1 MNPPNPTS
9 AAAPTSGPLS
19 TPGKGSTTGAQA
31 ITRVPQR
38 GTGRGIGIRT
48 AAGSD
53 ERQRGQLHI
62 YDGDGKGKS
71 QAALGVVLRTIGLGI
86 CEQQRTRV
94 LLLRFLKGPGR
105 SYDEDGA
112 IEALQQG
119 FPHLIDQV
127 RTGRGDY
134 FNAEQATAFD
144 RQEAQRG
151 WDIAKG
157 AIASNLYSVVV
168 LDELNPVLA
177 LGLLDTA
184 EVVRTLAA
192 KPTGMEM
199 ICTGR
204 GAPPALVQL
213 ADLHSE
219 MRAHRRRLPAADAFG
234 ETLGAETPGVEI
246 LGLDGIEIYTGD
258 GKGKSTSALGKAL
271 QAIGRGISLD
281 KSHRVLILQWLK
293 GGSGYTEDAAIAALR
308 ESYPHLVD
316 HLRSGRDAIVWRGQ
330 QQPID
335 YVEAERA
342 WEIARA
348 AIASGLYKTVILD
361 ELNPTV
367 DLELLPVEP
376 IVQTLL
382 RKPAETEVI
391 ITGRC
396 KSQPAYFDLAS
407 VHSEMVCHKHYAE
420 RGVDLKRGVD
430 Y

>member
-1 MNPPNPTS
+1 MNPPNRLST
-9 AAAPTSGPLS
+9 AAPSASGPL
-19 TPGKGSTTGAQA
+19 TPPAKGGTTGAQA
-31 ITRVPQR
+31 VTRKPQR

-53 ERQRGQLHI
+53 ERQRGQLHL

-192 KPTGMEM
+192 KPTGMEV

-219 MRAHRRRLPAADAFG
+219 MRAHRRRLPGADACG
-234 ETLGAETPGVEI
+234 EA
-246 LGLDGIEIYTGD
+246 LDGIEIYTGD

-308 ESYPHLVD
+308 EIYPHLVD

>member
-1 MNPPNPTS
+1 MTPVR
-9 AAAPTSGPLS
+9 S
-19 TPGKGSTTGAQA
+19 TQT
-31 ITRVPQR
+31 PQR

-48 AAGSD
+48 AAGSE
-53 ERQRGQLHI
+53 ERVHGQLHV

-86 CEQQRTRV
+86 CEQRRTRV

-105 SYDEDGA
+105 SYDEDAA

-134 FNAEQATAFD
+134 FTAEQATAFD

-151 WDIAKG
+151 WDIARG
-157 AIASNLYSVVV
+157 ALASNLYSVVV
-168 LDELNPVLA
+168 LDELNPVLD
-177 LGLLDTA
+177 LGLLDSA
-184 EVVRTLAA
+184 EVARVLAT
-192 KPTGMEM
+192 KPPGMEV

-204 GAPPALVQL
+204 GAPPQLIQL

-219 MRAHRRRLPAADAFG
+219 MKAHRRQS
-234 ETLGAETPGVEI
+234 ETDGSQPR
-246 LGLDGIEIYTGD
+246 GLDGIEIYTGE

-271 QAIGRGISLD
+271 QAIGRGISQD

-376 IVQTLL
+376 IMQTLL

-396 KSQPAYFDLAS
+396 KSRPAYFDLAS

>member
-1 MNPPNPTS
+1 MATKP
-9 AAAPTSGPLS
+9 
-19 TPGKGSTTGAQA
+19 KGSNTSRSG
-31 ITRVPQR
+31 R
-38 GTGRGIGIRT
+38 GRGIGIVT
-48 AAGSD
+48 AADSQ
-53 ERQRGQLHI
+53 ERCHGQLHI
-62 YDGDGKGKS
+62 YDGEGKGKS

-86 CEQQRTRV
+86 CEQRRTRV

-105 SYDEDGA
+105 AYDEDAA

-127 RTGRGDY
+127 RTGRAD
-134 FNAEQATAFD
+134 FFTADESTKFD
-144 RQEAQRG
+144 LMEAQRG

-157 AIASNLYSVVV
+157 AIASALYSVVV
-168 LDELNPVLA
+168 LDELNPVLD
-177 LGLLDTA
+177 LGLLSVED
-184 EVVRTLAA
+184 VVKTLNER
-192 KPTGMEM
+192 PDGME
-199 ICTGR
+199 IIVTGR
-204 GAPPALVQL
+204 AAPAPLVQV

-219 MRAHRRRLPAADAFG
+219 MRAHRRPNIEENSFNSSSSVG
-234 ETLGAETPGVEI
+234 
-246 LGLDGIEIYTGD
+246 GIEIYTGE

-271 QAIGRGISLD
+271 QAIGRGISQD

-361 ELNPTV
+361 ELNPSV

-396 KSQPAYFDLAS
+396 KNLPSYFDLAS

-420 RGVDLKRGVD
+420 QGVDLKRGVD

>member
-1 MNPPNPTS
+1 MAPQATS
-9 AAAPTSGPLS
+9 ATTTS
-19 TPGKGSTTGAQA
+19 
-31 ITRVPQR
+31 R

-48 AAGSD
+48 AAGSS
-53 ERQRGQLHI
+53 ERSHGQLHV
-62 YDGDGKGKS
+62 YDGEGKGKS

-86 CEQQRTRV
+86 CEQKQTRV

-105 SYDEDGA
+105 AYDEDAA

-127 RTGRGDY
+127 RTGRGEFFGAGEVTRIDL
-134 FNAEQATAFD
+134 
-144 RQEAQRG
+144 QEAQRG
-151 WDIAKG
+151 WTIAKG
-157 AIASNLYSVVV
+157 AIASELYSVVV
-168 LDELNPVLA
+168 LDELNPVLD
-177 LGLLDTA
+177 LGLLDTDD
-184 EVVRTLAA
+184 VVRTLAT
-192 KPTGMEM
+192 KPAGMEV
-199 ICTGR
+199 IVTGR
-204 GAPPALVQL
+204 GAPRQLVTI

-219 MRAHRRRLPAADAFG
+219 MRAHRRLDGDIAAEFDANGLERPAA
-234 ETLGAETPGVEI
+234 
-246 LGLDGIEIYTGD
+246 GLEGIEVYTGE

-271 QAIGRGISLD
+271 QAIGRGISQD

-348 AIASGLYKTVILD
+348 AISSGLYKTVILD
-361 ELNPTV
+361 EINPTV

-391 ITGRC
+391 LTGRC
-396 KSQPAYFDLAS
+396 KSRPAYFDLAS

>member
-1 MNPPNPTS
+1 MVSN
-9 AAAPTSGPLS
+9 
-19 TPGKGSTTGAQA
+19 
-31 ITRVPQR
+31 
-38 GTGRGIGIRT
+38 GIGITT
-48 AAGSD
+48 ASGSQ
-53 ERQRGQLHI
+53 ERSHGQLHV
-62 YDGDGKGKS
+62 YDGEGKGKS

-86 CEQQRTRV
+86 CEKRQTRV

-105 SYDEDGA
+105 SYDEDAA
-112 IEALQQG
+112 IDALQQG

-127 RTGRGDY
+127 RTGRGEF
-134 FNAEQATAFD
+134 FNANQSTKFD
-144 RQEAQRG
+144 HQEAQRG

-157 AIASNLYSVVV
+157 AIASALYSVVV
-168 LDELNPVLA
+168 LDELNPVLD
-177 LGLLDTA
+177 LGLLPIE
-184 EVVRTLAA
+184 EVVKTLTSR
-192 KPTGMEM
+192 PNGME
-199 ICTGR
+199 IIVTGR
-204 GAPPALVQL
+204 AAPNSLIKVAE
-213 ADLHSE
+213 LHSE
-219 MRAHRRRLPAADAFG
+219 MKAHRRP
-234 ETLGAETPGVEI
+234 EI
-246 LGLDGIEIYTGD
+246 NNNEMQFQNNIGGIEIYTGE

-271 QAIGRGISLD
+271 QAIGRGISQD

-330 QQPID
+330 QKPID

-348 AIASGLYKTVILD
+348 AISSGLYKTVILD

-382 RKPAETEVI
+382 RKPSETEVI

-396 KSQPAYFDLAS
+396 KNHPIYFDLAS

-420 RGVDLKRGVD
+420 KGVDLKRGVD

>member
-1 MNPPNPTS
+1 MATKP
-9 AAAPTSGPLS
+9 
-19 TPGKGSTTGAQA
+19 KGSNTSRSG
-31 ITRVPQR
+31 R
-38 GTGRGIGIRT
+38 GRGIGIVT
-48 AAGSD
+48 AADSQ
-53 ERQRGQLHI
+53 ERCHGQLHI
-62 YDGDGKGKS
+62 YDGEGKGKS

-86 CEQQRTRV
+86 CEQRRTRV

-105 SYDEDGA
+105 AYDEDAA

-127 RTGRGDY
+127 RTGRAD
-134 FNAEQATAFD
+134 FFTADEATNFD
-144 RQEAQRG
+144 LMEAQRG

-157 AIASNLYSVVV
+157 AIASALYSVVV
-168 LDELNPVLA
+168 LDELNPVLD
-177 LGLLDTA
+177 LGLLSVED
-184 EVVRTLAA
+184 VVRTLNER
-192 KPTGMEM
+192 PDGME
-199 ICTGR
+199 IIVTGR
-204 GAPPALVQL
+204 AAPAPLVQV

-219 MRAHRRRLPAADAFG
+219 MRAHRRPNIEENSFNSSSSFG
-234 ETLGAETPGVEI
+234 
-246 LGLDGIEIYTGD
+246 GIEIYTGE

-271 QAIGRGISLD
+271 QAIGRGISQD

-361 ELNPTV
+361 ELNPSV

-396 KSQPAYFDLAS
+396 KNLPSYFDLAS

-420 RGVDLKRGVD
+420 QGVDLKRGVD

>member
-1 MNPPNPTS
+1 M
-9 AAAPTSGPLS
+9 ALE
-19 TPGKGSTTGAQA
+19 
-31 ITRVPQR
+31 
-38 GTGRGIGIRT
+38 GIGIAT
-48 AAGSD
+48 ASESQ
-53 ERQRGQLHI
+53 ERSHGQLHI
-62 YDGDGKGKS
+62 YDGEGKGKS

-86 CEQQRTRV
+86 CEKRQTRV

-105 SYDEDGA
+105 SYDEDAA
-112 IEALQQG
+112 IDALQQG

-127 RTGRGDY
+127 RTGRGEF
-134 FNAEQATAFD
+134 FNADQSTKFD
-144 RQEAQRG
+144 HQEAQRG

-157 AIASNLYSVVV
+157 AIASALYSVVV
-168 LDELNPVLA
+168 LDELNPVLD
-177 LGLLDTA
+177 LGLLPIE
-184 EVVRTLAA
+184 EVVKTLTSR
-192 KPTGMEM
+192 PNGME
-199 ICTGR
+199 IIVTGR
-204 GAPPALVQL
+204 AAPIPLVKV
-213 ADLHSE
+213 AELHSE
-219 MRAHRRRLPAADAFG
+219 MKAHRRPEINND
-234 ETLGAETPGVEI
+234 EI
-246 LGLDGIEIYTGD
+246 LFENNIGGIEIYTGE

-271 QAIGRGISLD
+271 QAIGRGISQD

-330 QQPID
+330 QKPID

-348 AIASGLYKTVILD
+348 AISSGLYKTVILD

-382 RKPAETEVI
+382 RKPSETEVI

-396 KSQPAYFDLAS
+396 KNQPIYFDLAS

-420 RGVDLKRGVD
+420 KGVDLKRGVD